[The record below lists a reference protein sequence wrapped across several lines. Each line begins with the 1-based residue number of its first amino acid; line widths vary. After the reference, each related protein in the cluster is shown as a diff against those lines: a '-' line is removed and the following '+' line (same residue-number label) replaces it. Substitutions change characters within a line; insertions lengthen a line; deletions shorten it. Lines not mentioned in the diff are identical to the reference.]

1 MACEWQKLL
10 VGNIV
15 KVVRDEHFPAD
26 LVLLGSSDENGFCYI
41 ETSHLDGETNLKS
54 KQARSSTKDL
64 KSLASCVLSC
74 AAPND
79 KINDFEGSLEMSVER
94 ISLSKDQ
101 FLPRGAALR
110 NTEWILGVIV
120 YTGHETKIFMNSK
133 QTPRKFTKMDKVS
146 DHQMVYIVAL
156 LLIIVITC
164 LSGFLLHSW
173 STLSKL
179 QSYQFVWTVF
189 ASSVTFLLLFNNLVP
204 ISLAIS
210 LESVRVILARLI
222 DNDSEMYDPETNQ
235 TAKAKSSNL
244 LEELG
249 QVQFILT
256 DKTGTLTCNQMT
268 LKHMIIQGREFRNCT
283 GHGSSLCSALE
294 SPTASIQMFMENLLT
309 CHSVM
314 VDRNRVQK
322 QEIQYQASSP
332 DELGIIEAAS
342 LLDVI
347 LTDNSARKI
356 TVDWRGEHVCY
367 EILACIEF
375 TSERKMMSVLV
386 KRPDGRCI
394 LYAKGADSVICS
406 KLKSSNE
413 ENTIT
418 SLEILQKHAVEGLRT
433 LCMAYREIHAA
444 EVEQWIP
451 TWTAATNAVID
462 RQAALDEAAAFI
474 ERDLEFAGAVA
485 IEDKLQDGVPEA
497 VETLIKAN
505 IRIWML
511 TGDRSETAINTSY
524 LSRLITAETVIL
536 DLLAD
541 ADSDEMDLLRRA
553 QDKYESTKLARHA
566 ILINGRAFE
575 QILESKS
582 TESQKLF
589 HELAENVPTLVACRL
604 SPIQKSQI
612 TEMVKV
618 RFNKIVLA
626 IGDGGNDVGMI
637 QTANVGVGIAGLEGL
652 QASRSSD
659 FSIAKFRF
667 LVRLLLVHGS
677 WSLHRLSRVVHYTIY
692 KNLTVFLCQFWY
704 AWMNQFS
711 GQSFCSSKLLMCYN
725 LVFTSAPPVILGLTE
740 QYVPAKQLT
749 SHPQLYTFGQRGKFV
764 SPSRI
769 IFLLHFSTMIEH
781 F

>member
-1 MACEWQKLL
+1 M
-10 VGNIV
+10 GNIV

-26 LVLLGSSDENGFCYI
+26 LVLLASSDENGFCYI

-54 KQARSSTKDL
+54 KQARQCTGDM
-64 KSLASCVLSC
+64 KSVAGSVLTC

-79 KINDFEGSLEMSVER
+79 KINDFEGNLELSVER

-101 FLPRGAALR
+101 FLPRGAALK
-110 NTEWILGVIV
+110 NTDWIFGVIV
-120 YTGHETKIFMNSK
+120 YTGHETKIFMNTK
-133 QTPRKFTKMDKVS
+133 TTPRKFTKMDKVS
-146 DHQMVYIVAL
+146 DHQMVYIVTL

-164 LSGFLLHSW
+164 LTGFICHSW
-173 STLSKL
+173 KALSKEK
-179 QSYQFVWTVF
+179 SYEFAWSVF

-235 TAKAKSSNL
+235 TATAKSSNL

-268 LKHMIIQGREFRNCT
+268 LKHMIIQGHEFRNCT
-283 GHGSSLCSALE
+283 RLGSSLCSALE
-294 SPTASIQMFMENLLT
+294 SPSAPVQLFMDNLLT

-314 VDRNRVQK
+314 INRNRVDK
-322 QEIQYQASSP
+322 QHIQYQASSP
-332 DELGIIEAAS
+332 DELGIIQAAAE
-342 LLDVI
+342 LDVT

-356 TVDWRGEHVCY
+356 TVDWRGEQLCY

-386 KRPDGRCI
+386 KRPDGKCY
-394 LYAKGADSVICS
+394 LFAKGADSVICC
-406 KLKSSNE
+406 KLKSANE

-433 LCMAYREIHAA
+433 LCMAYREIPAV
-444 EVEQWIP
+444 EVEEWMQ
-451 TWTAATNAVID
+451 TWTKATNTVID
-462 RQAALDEAAAFI
+462 RQSALDAAAAFI
-474 ERDLEFAGAVA
+474 ERDFEFSGAVS
-485 IEDKLQDGVPEA
+485 IEDKLQEGVPEA

-524 LSRLITAETVIL
+524 LSGLITAETVML
-536 DLLAD
+536 DLLAEPE
-541 ADSDEMDLLRRA
+541 SNQMDLLKRA
-553 QDKYESTKLARHA
+553 QDKFESTRLARHA
-566 ILINGRAFE
+566 IIINGRAFE
-575 QILESKS
+575 QIFESKS
-582 TESQKLF
+582 PECLNMF
-589 HELAENVPTLVACRL
+589 HELAEKVPTLVACRL

-618 RFNKIVLA
+618 RFGKIVLA

-652 QASRSSD
+652 QAARSSD
-659 FSIAKFRF
+659 FTIAKFRF

-677 WSLHRLSRVVHYTIY
+677 WSLHRLSRVVHYTVY
-692 KNLTVFLCQFWY
+692 KNLSVFLCQFWY
-704 AWMNQFS
+704 AWINQFS
-711 GQSFCSSKLLMCYN
+711 GQSFCSSKLLMFYN

-740 QYVPAKQLT
+740 QYVPSKQLI

-764 SPSRI
+764 SS
-769 IFLLHFSTMIEH
+769 LLIVPVSCF
-781 F
+781 